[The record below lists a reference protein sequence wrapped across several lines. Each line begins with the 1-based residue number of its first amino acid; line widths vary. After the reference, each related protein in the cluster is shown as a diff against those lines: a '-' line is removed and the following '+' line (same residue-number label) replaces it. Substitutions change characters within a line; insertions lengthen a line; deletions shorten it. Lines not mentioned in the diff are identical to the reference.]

1 MTKQNK
7 KRVKPTLPKWR
18 FYVVVSGI
26 VLVFSAIISRFVFL
40 QIVDAEN
47 LVAQGDNRTIRTKSD
62 DVERGMIFDRNG
74 IELAISTPVN
84 TIWADPKV
92 IAKDAVKHSKQ
103 LMLDP
108 RWHALADVLHMNRKA
123 LITKVT
129 QNPNR
134 RFMYLKRQVEPAMA
148 NYVAKLKI
156 PGVFLRRESKRYY
169 PTSEISAHVVGFTNV
184 DGQGIDGV
192 EKLFDKD
199 LSGVAGKRV
208 IRKDAKNREI
218 EVINAQASV
227 APENIYLTIDQ
238 RLQAMT
244 YRALKSAV
252 QSYQAASGSAV
263 IVDVQTGEILAL
275 VNSPSYNPN
284 NRSNVAIHQLR
295 NRAIT
300 DIFEPGSTLKP
311 LAVVSALEF
320 GSYQSDAVID
330 TAPGW
335 MRVGGSRVTDGR
347 NNGKLSLAGVVQ
359 KSSNVGVAQ
368 LALSMPKEVFL
379 NYFYNVG
386 FGMPTGIEL
395 IGESGGLFGGRS
407 RWSDFEI
414 ATLSFGYSVGVT
426 TLQLAKVYSILGND
440 GVSMPLTIL
449 KRKSS
454 DFNQGERVFSEG
466 VTPKVLE
473 MMESVIQDGGT
484 GQAAQVKGYRVAGKT
499 GTAIK
504 AVAGGY
510 GDDYIG
516 IFAGVAPVSN
526 PRFAVVVMINDPAG
540 DYYHGGEVAAPVFSE
555 IMSGALQLLNVA
567 PDDLSP
573 QQMYAG
579 RDASNV

>member
-1 MTKQNK
+1 MARQQTKRSK
-7 KRVKPTLPKWR
+7 TTLPTWR
-18 FYVVVSGI
+18 YYVVITGI
-26 VLVFSAIISRFVFL
+26 VVVFAAILSRFVFL
-40 QIVDAEN
+40 QVVDAKN
-47 LVAQGDNRTIRTKSD
+47 LVEQGDNRTIRTKSD
-62 DVERGMIFDRNG
+62 VVERGMIFDRNG
-74 IELAISTPVN
+74 IELAISIPVN

-92 IAKDAVKHSKQ
+92 IAQDAIKQNKQ
-103 LMLDP
+103 LQQDP
-108 RWHALADVLHMNRKA
+108 RWKALADVLHMDRKE
-123 LITKVT
+123 LVEKVT
-129 QNPNR
+129 ENPKR

-148 NYVAKLKI
+148 NYVAQLKI

-169 PTSEISAHVVGFTNV
+169 PTSEISAHIVGFTNV
-184 DGQGIDGV
+184 DGIGIDGV

-218 EVINAQASV
+218 EVIDSQASI
-227 APENIYLTIDQ
+227 APSNIYLTIDQ

-252 QSYQAASGSAV
+252 KSYQATSGSAV
-263 IVDVQTGEILAL
+263 IVDVRTGEILAL

-320 GSYQSDAVID
+320 GSYKSDAVID
-330 TAPGW
+330 TTPGW
-335 MRVGGSRVTDGR
+335 MRIGGSRVTDGK

-386 FGMPTGIEL
+386 FGMPTGVEL
-395 IGESGGLFGGRS
+395 VGESGGLFGGRS

-449 KRKSS
+449 KKKTSGF
-454 DFNQGERVFSEG
+454 DEGERVFSPG

-484 GQAAQVKGYRVAGKT
+484 GQAAQVEGYRVAGKT

-516 IFAGVAPVSN
+516 IFAGVAPVSD

-567 PDDLSP
+567 PDNLSP
-573 QQMYAG
+573 EQMYAR
-579 RDASNV
+579 RDASDV